1 MNTPTSTTTTA
12 TLFTHPIDTVKLRLQ
27 LQGAYAARDGPRY
40 NGLVSGLYRV
50 SRDEGIF
57 ALYYGISPAI
67 LRAAT
72 YSATRLGMYEPLRT
86 KFTELSGKTEAGF
99 GVKIAASVS
108 SGAMGAF
115 VGNPCELIKVRM
127 QQGDTHRYRNVFDG
141 LGRIVRD
148 EGFTSLWIG
157 TYPAIVRAALL
168 TSSQLA
174 TYDQR

>member
-1 MNTPTSTTTTA
+1 M
-12 TLFTHPIDTVKLRLQ
+12 
-27 LQGAYAARDGPRY
+27 
-40 NGLVSGLYRV
+40 SGLYTV
-50 SRDEGIF
+50 SRDEGLL

-86 KFTELSGKTEAGF
+86 KLAEMCGQAEAGF
-99 GVKIAASVS
+99 GVKVAASVT

-127 QQGDTHRYRNVFDG
+127 QQGDTHKYRNVFHG
-141 LGRIVRD
+141 LGSIVRH